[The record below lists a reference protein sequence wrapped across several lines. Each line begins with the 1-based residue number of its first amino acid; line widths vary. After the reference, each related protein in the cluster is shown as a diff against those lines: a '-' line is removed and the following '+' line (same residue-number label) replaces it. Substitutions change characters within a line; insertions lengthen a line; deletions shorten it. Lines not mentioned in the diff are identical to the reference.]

1 MVDVDK
7 INFNLEPL
15 AKFSDLIPD
24 FNKFSSWVKETF
36 TPNHRKEIEE
46 YLATSVDVYDL
57 ERKIT
62 LLYRRGIV

>member
-1 MVDVDK
+1 MIDAENIDL
-7 INFNLEPL
+7 NLKPIVQ
-15 AKFSDLIPD
+15 FSDLIP
-24 FNKFSSWVKETF
+24 NFSSFWSWVKETF
-36 TPNHRKEIEE
+36 TPNYRKEVED